1 MAERFRMDESDEA
14 ALAARTRATFSDL
27 AAAQNERRAAKVDEA
42 ALRARNLETRLE
54 VEQAAAAHDLEVG
67 DWGSHAQ
74 HQRNLTEL
82 AVQRA
87 RAEDEQRYWGAQPT
101 HPADPVEALIRL
113 KSGEPETV
121 RWLQSHP
128 ESALVLATNSDPA
141 EVARIQ
147 AAHHAALAE
156 HHVAGSREYF
166 HCVDKVLA
174 GGGKTTRGSGGG
186 SGGRTS
192 GGEATE
198 TEVRLTKGE
207 ATAATDG
214 SVCWGREGGAKCG
227 QPLGISEYARR
238 KATMEKQGIWYERL
252 D

>member
-1 MAERFRMDESDEA
+1 MAERYQMDGNEIA
-14 ALAARTRATFSDL
+14 KTRAAFSDL

-67 DWGSHAQ
+67 DWESHAQ
-74 HQRNLTEL
+74 HQRNLSEL

-87 RAEDEQRYWGAQPT
+87 RVEDEHRYWQNQPVRP
-101 HPADPVEALIRL
+101 HDPVQALL
-113 KSGEPETV
+113 DAKSGEPETV
-121 RWLQSHP
+121 RWLQRNP
-128 ESALVLATNSDPA
+128 GDAAILATNSDPA
-141 EVARIQ
+141 RVGQIQ

-174 GGGKTTRGSGGG
+174 GAGKTTRGSGGG
-186 SGGRTS
+186 SSSGAS
-192 GGEATE
+192 GGGA
-198 TEVRLTKGE
+198 EVRLTKGE

-227 QPLGISEYARR
+227 QPIGIEEYARR
-238 KATMEKQGIWYERL
+238 KATMEKQGTWYERL

>member
-1 MAERFRMDESDEA
+1 MAERFRMDEGAEA
-14 ALAARTRATFSDL
+14 AKTVRAFSDL
-27 AAAQNERRAAKVDEA
+27 ALARNDLKDAKMTESELRRK
-42 ALRARNLETRLE
+42 NLETRAE
-54 VEQAAAAHDLEVG
+54 AEQAAAAHDLEVG
-67 DWGSHAQ
+67 NWESHAQ
-74 HQRNLTEL
+74 RQRNLSEL

-101 HPADPVEALIRL
+101 YAADPVAALL
-113 KSGEPETV
+113 DAKSGEPETV
-121 RWLQSHP
+121 RWLKANP
-128 ESALVLATNSDPA
+128 LDAAILATNSDPA
-141 EVARIQ
+141 RAGQIQ

-198 TEVRLTKGE
+198 TEVRLTKKE
-207 ATAATDG
+207 AEAATDG
-214 SVCWGREGGAKCG
+214 SVCWGREGGTKCG

-238 KATMEKQGIWYERL
+238 KATMEKQGIWYDRL